1 MYINGYLIEK
11 HYDRES
17 WDSLDYISARKDF
30 ADDSFDYFSFEKVP
44 DNYKDIDE
52 YIKSRTDDD
61 ILESHF
67 NVIINGDNWDAE
79 DFEKLN
85 HAYEAFSTGNMK
97 EALSVLE
104 TMKPSKRKGLKP
116 WKESMEKHLRRI
128 IAQQED

>member
-17 WDSLDYISARKDF
+17 WDSLDYVSARKDF
-30 ADDSFDYFSFEKVP
+30 EDGSFDYFKFERVP
-44 DNYKDIDE
+44 DNYKDTEE

-79 DFEKLN
+79 NFEKLN
-85 HAYEAFSTGNMK
+85 HAYEMFSTGNMK
-97 EALSVLE
+97 EALSTLE
-104 TMKPSKRKGLKP
+104 AMKPSKSKGLKL
-116 WKESMEKHLRRI
+116 WKESLEKHLKRVI
-128 IAQQED
+128 VQQKN